1 MNNERGNHVSGG
13 HPACRHRRRRRRGA
27 VAGGAAPWPTCLEYF
42 TSFTSFC
49 FCYLF
54 FCLRRLERIS
64 LSWLMNKRG
73 KTSGRR
79 LHNSFSLTEGGGEAG
94 GVETPRPTWGS
105 LPLPPPDGRRGKLS
119 QREKSGSSFRE
130 PFSISYQNNHS
141 SAEIKAI
148 KLAES

>member
-1 MNNERGNHVSGG
+1 MARMNNERGNHVSGG
-13 HPACRHRRRRRRGA
+13 HPACRHHRRRRRGA
-27 VAGGAAPWPTCLEYF
+27 LAAGAAAWPTCPEYF

-79 LHNSFSLTEGGGEAG
+79 LHNSFSFTEGGGEEG
-94 GVETPRPTWGS
+94 GGRDAAAHLGESAAAAARWQARQALPTRKVGQQFS
-105 LPLPPPDGRRGKLS
+105 RAVFNFLS
-119 QREKSGSSFRE
+119 KQ
-130 PFSISYQNNHS
+130 PF
-141 SAEIKAI
+141 EC
-148 KLAES
+148 